1 MAKEPEKAGAKGA
14 KGAAEPEAAGS
25 GKKKLI
31 LMIVA
36 VLVLGGGGAGG
47 YFFWK
52 SKQVATKKPAAA
64 AKLPLQFYSLD
75 PPFVAN
81 FEGAQAFRFLQ
92 ITVRIATRAPETM
105 QAIKENEPIFR
116 NDLMLLFSQQS
127 AEALATKE
135 GKEKLRADAL
145 KQAKAS
151 LQYAGGKPETIETVL
166 FTSLVMQ

>member
-1 MAKEPEKAGAKGA
+1 VAKEPEKAGAKGA
-14 KGAAEPEAAGS
+14 KAAEPEASGS

-31 LMIVA
+31 LILVA

-52 SKQVATKKPAAA
+52 GKQDAAKKPSVAVKA
-64 AKLPLQFYSLD
+64 PLQFYSLD

-81 FEGAQAFRFLQ
+81 FEGNQAFRFLQ
-92 ITVRIATRAPETM
+92 ITVRVATRSPETM
-105 QAIKENEPIFR
+105 QALKDNEPIFR
-116 NDLMLLFSQQS
+116 NDLMLLFSQQN

-151 LQYAGGKPETIETVL
+151 MQYAGGKPETIETVL